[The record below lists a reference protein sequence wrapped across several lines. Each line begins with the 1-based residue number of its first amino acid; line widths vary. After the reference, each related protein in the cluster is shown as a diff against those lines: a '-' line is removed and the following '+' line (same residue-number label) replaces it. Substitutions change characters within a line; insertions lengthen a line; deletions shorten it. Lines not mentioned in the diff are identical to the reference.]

1 MLTRAGDLSK
11 CVSSLLTRSD
21 NGHVAAAAE
30 VVVVVVEGRE
40 TERSATGKRE
50 RDTQERG

>member
-1 MLTRAGDLSK
+1 MLTRAGDLSQ

-30 VVVVVVEGRE
+30 VMVVVEGRE
-40 TERSATGKRE
+40 TERSATAKRE